1 MLYDRQRRRTFRL
14 HTLVEV
20 GLAYVQAHAR
30 LSLLSSIT
38 LHGTVDRASN
48 NNDLPRYFIAIS
60 MMTFWATPYKRAYE
74 LLALVALDVGA

>member
-1 MLYDRQRRRTFRL
+1 L

-48 NNDLPRYFIAIS
+48 NNGLPR
-60 MMTFWATPYKRAYE
+60 
-74 LLALVALDVGA
+74 